1 MSPSRV
7 PPTSRRTIRYYEHSA
22 DEYSRAVSTHPPRS
36 MASALRRSV
45 KHVPRGGLVLE
56 IGSGPGRDADFVES
70 LGVSVRRTDATRAFR
85 DAQQARGRHVERLN
99 VLTDPLGGPYDAIIA
114 ICVLIHIERTEM
126 DRVLA
131 KIKKALR
138 PGGAFLVAVWE
149 GTGEKAGDYYM
160 TYWSRAAFAARLAAA
175 GLRVEWDSRR
185 VDSDGDVCLTFIARR
200 VP

>member
-7 PPTSRRTIRYYEHSA
+7 PPSSRRTIRYYEHSA

-36 MASALRRSV
+36 MASALRRTV

-99 VLTDPLGGPYDAIIA
+99 VLTDPL
-114 ICVLIHIERTEM
+114 
-126 DRVLA
+126 
-131 KIKKALR
+131 R

-149 GTGEKAGDYYM
+149 GTGEKAGDYQM
-160 TYWSRAAFAARLAAA
+160 TYWSGAAFTKRLAAA

-185 VDSDGDVCLTFIARR
+185 VDSDGDLCLTFIARR
-200 VP
+200 LP